1 MNCQEFL
8 ESMFEFC
15 REEGKPEERAL
26 CQAHLASCARC
37 RQELAET
44 EACFSM
50 MKSCCGAE
58 KIPEDLELKVKELMA
73 SCCGSRK

>member
-1 MNCQEFL
+1 
-8 ESMFEFC
+8 MFEF
-15 REEGKPEERAL
+15 RRGEGKPEERTRS
-26 CQAHLASCARC
+26 QAHLASCARC

-58 KIPEDLELKVKELMA
+58 KTPEGLELKLKELMT

>member
-8 ESMFEFC
+8 ESMFEF
-15 REEGKPEERAL
+15 RRGEGKPGERAL
-26 CQAHLASCARC
+26 GQAHLASCARC

-58 KIPEDLELKVKELMA
+58 KIPEDLELKLKELMA

>member
-8 ESMFEFC
+8 ESMFEF
-15 REEGKPEERAL
+15 RRGEGKPGERAL
-26 CQAHLASCARC
+26 GRAHLASCGRC

-44 EACFSM
+44 EVCFSM

-58 KIPEDLELKVKELMA
+58 KIPENLELKLKKLIA
-73 SCCGSRK
+73 SCCGSGK

>member
-8 ESMFEFC
+8 ESMFEF
-15 REEGKPEERAL
+15 RRGEGKPGERAL
-26 CQAHLASCARC
+26 GQAHLESCARC
-37 RQELAET
+37 RQELGET

-50 MKSCCGAE
+50 MKSCCSAE
-58 KIPEDLELKVKELMA
+58 QIPEALELKLKELMA